1 MSALALASAAASAPA
16 PALDTAAVDLP
27 TLRFITCG
35 SVDDGKSTLIGRLLF
50 ERRLIPDDLLAT
62 LKRDSLRHGTDGE
75 NIDYALLVDGLEAER
90 EQGITIDVAWRYFA
104 TPTRSFMVADTPGH
118 EQYTRNMATGAS
130 QADCAV
136 VLVDARKGVSRQ
148 TRRHAAI
155 VALMGVRH
163 VILAVNKIDLVDYDA
178 GVFHAIAAEFT
189 AFATRLGLEGVVAL
203 PVAARFG
210 DNMSA
215 RGERLGWFNGPT
227 LIEALER
234 VSLTA
239 KAEPLPFRMWVQWV
253 NRPDLNFRGL
263 AGTIA
268 SGSIG
273 VGDSVVMAPSGAS
286 ARIRRI
292 HTADGDLAR
301 ATTGDAV
308 SLVLDHEI
316 DAARGDLIS
325 TPESRPQ
332 VADQFAAHLIWM
344 SADKLL
350 PGRSYLMKIGS
361 RLVPTSLTAIRR
373 RIDVD
378 TLEPLAAATLD
389 LNEIGVCNLSTSVP
403 VSFDAYADNHATGAF
418 ILIDRETNVTAA
430 AGMIDFALRRATN
443 VHRQA
448 LVINK
453 TERAALK
460 GQKPLILWFTG
471 LSGSGKSTIANL
483 VEARLHALGAHTT
496 LLDGDNMRHGLNR
509 NLGFTNADRVENIR
523 RVGEVAKLM
532 LEAGVIALCSFIS
545 PFKADRDMV
554 RALVEPGEFVEI
566 YVETSL
572 EACIARDTKGLYK
585 RALAGQI
592 KNFTGID
599 QPYEAPQAAELVL
612 TTEGTPAEVL
622 ADRVID
628 YVLAKG
634 LRG

>member
-1 MSALALASAAASAPA
+1 MSALAFASISAAAPGH
-16 PALDTAAVDLP
+16 ALPDLP

-35 SVDDGKSTLIGRLLF
+35 SVDDGKSTLIGRLLY

-62 LKRDSLRHGTDGE
+62 LRRDSLRHGTDGD

-104 TPTRSFMVADTPGH
+104 TQTRTFMVADTPGH

-136 VLVDARKGVSRQ
+136 VLVDARKGISRQ

-163 VILAVNKIDLVDYDA
+163 VILAVNKIDLVDYDQQ
-178 GVFHAIAAEFT
+178 VFTGIAAEFA
-189 AFATRLGLEGVVAL
+189 AFAERLGLEAVVAL

-215 RGERLGWFNGPT
+215 RGDKLDWFEGPT
-227 LIEALER
+227 LIAALEN
-234 VSLTA
+234 VSLA
-239 KAEPLPFRMWVQWV
+239 QAAVPLPFRMWVQWV
-253 NRPDLNFRGL
+253 NRPNLNFRGL

-268 SGSIG
+268 SGS
-273 VGDSVVMAPSGAS
+273 VKTGDNVAMAPSGAS
-286 ARIRRI
+286 AKISRI
-292 HTADGDLAR
+292 HTADGDLACAR
-301 ATTGDAV
+301 AGDAV
-308 SLVLDHEI
+308 SLVLDREI

-325 TPESRPQ
+325 SPESRPQ

-361 RLVPTSLTAIRR
+361 RLVPATVTAIRR

-378 TLEPLAAATLD
+378 TLEPLAASTLD
-389 LNEIGVCNLSTSVP
+389 LNEIGVCNLSTSVA

-418 ILIDRETNVTAA
+418 ILIDRETNATAA

-443 VHRQA
+443 VHRQT

-460 GQKPLILWFTG
+460 AQKPMILWFTG

-483 VEARLHALGAHTT
+483 VEARLHGLGAHTT

-509 NLGFTNADRVENIR
+509 NLGFTSADRVENIR
-523 RVGEVAKLM
+523 RVGEVAKMM
-532 LEAGVIALCSFIS
+532 LDAGVIALCSFIS

-554 RALVEPGEFVEI
+554 RALVELDEFIEI
-566 YVETSL
+566 YVEATL

-585 RALAGQI
+585 RALAGEI

-612 TTEGTPAEVL
+612 ETEGASAEALTERVMELILARGVL
-622 ADRVID
+622 
-628 YVLAKG
+628 K
-634 LRG
+634 RG